1 MQTISKDTIYSA
13 VRDAIPRLACELPQD
28 VADALRAA
36 RDDERSPFASCVL
49 DQLVANER
57 IAHVDHVPI
66 CQDTGTVWVCLE
78 IGSDV
83 SIAGD
88 VFSRVDEAVAQ
99 AYEAAHL
106 RMSVVCDALLD
117 RANTQ
122 TNTPAFTEIKMV
134 DEPGVARLHIM
145 LKGGGSDN
153 ASRVTMLVP
162 GAGWPGIIAEVL
174 DCVRVK
180 GANACPPLIIGIGIG
195 ATFDKVAGLAK
206 HALMRPV
213 GEPSPDEE
221 IAEIERGLLEL
232 VNASGVGAGG
242 LGGAHTALAVHIE
255 TAPCHIAALPLAINM
270 GCSALRRCTI
280 DLLAKE
286 AAPVDE
292 SDDDEM
298 DVVDASIASIE
309 AMELPELEGRRIELP
324 VSREELATLEAGDV
338 CLLTGD
344 IYTLRDAGHMRL
356 LAELEEWERLPYGLS
371 GQVIFYAGPTPE
383 ACGRPFGAI
392 GPTTAGRMDFATP
405 ALLRAGVVATIGKG
419 KRSEAVRA
427 ACIETGSVYFAAVG
441 GAAAFLAK
449 CVDSSETLGYD
460 DLGTEALRRIH
471 VTDFPV
477 FVALDTRGNDIY
489 SV

>member
-1 MQTISKDTIYSA
+1 MQTISKDAIYSA
-13 VRDAIPRLACELPQD
+13 VRDAIPRLACVLPRD
-28 VADALRAA
+28 VARALSSAS
-36 RDDERSPFASCVL
+36 DEEEAPFAKCALS
-49 DQLVANER
+49 QLIENER
-57 IAHVDHVPI
+57 IARCDHVPT

-78 IGSDV
+78 IGTDIEV
-83 SIAGD
+83 AGD
-88 VFSRVDEAVAQ
+88 VLSRVDEAVAE

-106 RMSVVCDALLD
+106 RKSVVIDALVN
-117 RANTQ
+117 RANTT
-122 TNTPAFTEIKMV
+122 TNAPAFTEIKMV

-162 GAGWPGIIAEVL
+162 GAGRRGIVDEVL
-174 DCVRVK
+174 DCVRTK
-180 GANACPPLIIGIGIG
+180 GANACPPLVIGIGIG

-206 HALMRPV
+206 HALMREI
-213 GEPSPDEE
+213 GTPSKDPEV
-221 IAEIERGLLEL
+221 AAFERELLEA

-242 LGGAHTALAVHIE
+242 LGGSHTALAVHIE

-280 DLLAKE
+280 DLTEKE
-286 AAPVDE
+286 SFGESIQEGTSDVSDE
-292 SDDDEM
+292 SENG
-298 DVVDASIASIE
+298 A
-309 AMELPELEGRRIELP
+309 LPIIDGHHIDLP
-324 VSREELATLEAGDV
+324 LNRAQLAALRAGDV

-356 LAELEEWERLPYGLS
+356 IDELEQKGSLPYGLE
-371 GQVIFYAGPTPE
+371 GQIIFYAGPTPE

-392 GPTTAGRMDFATP
+392 GPTTASRMDFATP

-419 KRSEAVRA
+419 KRSEAVRE

-477 FVALDTRGNDIY
+477 FVALDTQGNDIY
-489 SV
+489 RV